1 MSRIVITD
9 NNEKFFIGI
18 GNHSLHSE
26 KQLFSR

>member
-9 NNEKFFIGI
+9 NNEKFFIGVEFD
-18 GNHSLHSE
+18 SLHSE